1 MSVYYRDPSVSV
13 TSTEYTVDGQR
24 YRLDELTYVWHQR
37 GPPDA
42 RARSRRRARW
52 VLFALAA
59 VIAAGYVAK
68 TPLTFRLGAGI
79 SQLPLRLMLRLAA
92 SLAILG
98 VGWPLVE
105 LVLRGLDHV
114 HVHGVVVREI
124 WARWH
129 GQEILLLSSSDSL
142 RFGRVYRA
150 LQRALEQQ
158 ASPEDPGRHPPSRHR
173 TGRHPP
179 PRAGLSRH
187 AGPRER
193 ADHSGHAG
201 LSERAD
207 HSGRAG
213 LSERGP

>member
-13 TSTEYTVDGQR
+13 TSTEYSVDGQR
-24 YRLDELTYVWHQR
+24 YRLDELTYVWHRR

-42 RARSRRRARW
+42 RARFRRRARW
-52 VLFALAA
+52 GLLALAA

-68 TPLTFRLGAGI
+68 TPLTLRLGAGI
-79 SQLPLRLMLRLAA
+79 SQLPMRLMLRLAA
-92 SLAILG
+92 SMAVVG

-129 GQEILLLSSSDSL
+129 GEEVLLLRSSDSL

-150 LQRALEQQ
+150 LQRALEHQT
-158 ASPEDPGRHPPSRHR
+158 SRHQ
-173 TGRHPP
+173 TNRHAPRLR
-179 PRAGLSRH
+179 RAGLS
-187 AGPRER
+187 
-193 ADHSGHAG
+193 
-201 LSERAD
+201 
-207 HSGRAG
+207 GRA
-213 LSERGP
+213 P